1 MDIRILPETDR
12 EILMFEE
19 IKRLMEESNIRYKR
33 IAELER
39 INDQLRGNQ
48 GRQIVLEKRLDDAN
62 SILLKQ
68 AILVSDLWDKIKE
81 LEEYDR

>member
-1 MDIRILPETDR
+1 MNANLLPETHR
-12 EILMFEE
+12 EALLFAE
-19 IKRLMEESNIRYKR
+19 IKRLMDESNTRYKR

-68 AILVSDLWDKIKE
+68 AILVSDLWAKIKE